1 MTPSPTKSSLDLSVV
16 IPIYNERENLV
27 PLEEKLNETLSSLD
41 LDYEIVLV
49 DDGSQD
55 GSGDMIGKL
64 QQHNPHLRLIRFS
77 ENFGQSAAF
86 MAGFR
91 AARGRIIITMDAD
104 LQNDPADIP
113 LLLEKTGEFDV
124 VCGWRH
130 ERNDPWIKKISSKIA
145 NAVRN
150 KLSQETIA
158 DTGCSL
164 KAFRRE
170 CFDPLILFN
179 GMHRFFPTLMKM
191 EGFTV
196 TCPGRRSGGS
206 FGGGNTAI
214 AAVPKPKEV
223 PTLATT
229 PRPANIQAQGNPRS
243 PVVCAKRPRRPRA
256 VHGLGTPIPRRV
268 AAPSRQS

>member
-1 MTPSPTKSSLDLSVV
+1 MNPSQAKQSLDLTVV

-27 PLEEKLNETLSSLD
+27 PLEEKLNQTLNGLN
-41 LDYEIVLV
+41 LDYEVILV

-55 GSGDMIGKL
+55 GSAELIGKL
-64 QQHNPHLRLIRFS
+64 QQHNPHFRLIRFTG
-77 ENFGQSAAF
+77 NFGQSSAF

-91 AARGRIIITMDAD
+91 AARGRIIVTMDAD

-113 LLLEKTGEFDV
+113 LLLEKTAEFDV

-130 ERNDPWIKKISSKIA
+130 ERNDPWIKKVSSKIA

-150 KLSQETIA
+150 RLSQETIT

-170 CFDPLILFN
+170 CIAPLVLFN

-196 TCPGRRSGGS
+196 TEVKVRHHSRLHGQSKYNIRNRLWASWNDLLGVRWLKKRRLKYHVIEE
-206 FGGGNTAI
+206 N
-214 AAVPKPKEV
+214 
-223 PTLATT
+223 
-229 PRPANIQAQGNPRS
+229 
-243 PVVCAKRPRRPRA
+243 
-256 VHGLGTPIPRRV
+256 
-268 AAPSRQS
+268 